1 MKIPASFLVALA
13 LVSGLRAG
21 TPTALIPAFSG
32 KTVVAPGVFSAR
44 SVAFAAPAEI
54 AALVRETLAAEWP
67 GVAVAPADD
76 PARASLVFRLSPASG
91 ATPGAYALE
100 ITGAGATVT
109 AADADGLRNGFS
121 TLRMLAD
128 IRDGVVTLPE
138 IAVNDAP
145 RFRYRGLMLDSSRH
159 MQSVAGIRRLLDL
172 MSLLKL
178 NVFHWHLTDNN
189 GWRAEVPSYPEL
201 TRIGGFLCRTPE
213 SERNGFYTTAQMRE
227 IGDYARARG
236 IEVIPEIDVPG
247 HTSALIEAY
256 PEFRCPTDTRAL
268 PSTWKTNRSPNL
280 VVCVG
285 NPKLVPFLTT
295 VCREVAGA
303 IGAKRVHI
311 GGDEVEEGI
320 WSKCPLC
327 LAAMK
332 KAGVKAERHMEREF
346 LSELAVALRKEG
358 LETVN
363 WLERPG
369 EGIPKVD
376 TTIAWRGTHR
386 DPGQVAAAAA
396 AGVPVV
402 NAVGDYAYLDYNP
415 YPGTPKSSWLPTI
428 PLKRVYDYPVSPAGL
443 KNPDLLRGGECTLW
457 TEEVM
462 ERDIDAMLFP
472 RVLAFA
478 EQMWTPDARR
488 DWKSF
493 ESRLAAVRPRFEARG
508 VRFAGPPDRT
518 KVLAATPGVRVVAS
532 LPHWRNCWPEYA
544 FDGVETTSYV
554 SAANAKSGDTLA
566 VFFPAAT
573 TIRKVTLL
581 TGNYY
586 LHDVSGGAV
595 KSGVLERT
603 SDGETWTVLAPLVV
617 GYATS
622 DVPPGTTGLR
632 LRLTADQGG
641 RLVVSEFRAE

>member
-1 MKIPASFLVALA
+1 MKSPTLFVVPLA
-13 LVSGLRAG
+13 LLSGLRAE
-21 TPTALIPAFSG
+21 TSPASIPAFS
-32 KTVVAPGVFSAR
+32 TEAVVAGGVFSAR
-44 SVAFAAPAEI
+44 SITVAAPPEI
-54 AALVRETLAAEWP
+54 AALVRETAASEWP
-67 GVAVAPADD
+67 GIAVSPADD
-76 PARASLVFRLSPASG
+76 PARATFSFRIGAASG
-91 ATPGAYALE
+91 ATPGAYALK
-100 ITGAGATVT
+100 ITGSDVVVT
-109 AADADGLRNGFS
+109 AADADGLRNGFA
-121 TLRMLAD
+121 TLRMLASVA
-128 IRDGVVTLPE
+128 GGSVSLP
-138 IAVNDAP
+138 ALSVNDAP
-145 RFRYRGLMLDSSRH
+145 RFRYRGLMLDSARH

-178 NVFHWHLTDNN
+178 NVFHWHLTDYN
-189 GWRAEVPSYPEL
+189 GWRAEVPSYPKL
-201 TRIGGFLCRTPE
+201 AHTGGFLCRTPE

-247 HTSALIEAY
+247 HASALIEAY
-256 PEFRCPTDTRAL
+256 PEFLCPTDRRPM
-268 PSTWKTNRSPNL
+268 PSTWTTNNTPHHVL
-280 VVCVG
+280 CVG
-285 NPKLVPFLTT
+285 NPKLIPFLTT

-327 LAAMK
+327 TAAMK
-332 KAGVKAERHMEREF
+332 KAGVTLERHMEREF
-346 LSELAVALRKEG
+346 LTALATSLRREG

-396 AGVPVV
+396 AGVRVV
-402 NAVGDYAYLDYNP
+402 NAVGDYAYLDYTP
-415 YPGTPKSSWLPTI
+415 YPGTPKSSWLPSL
-428 PLKRVYDYPVSPAGL
+428 PLKRVYDYPVVPAGL

-488 DWKSF
+488 DWKGF
-493 ESRLAAVRPRFEARG
+493 ETRLSGVRSRFEARG
-508 VRFAGPPDRT
+508 VRFAEPPDRS
-518 KVLAATPGVRVVAS
+518 KVLAATPGVRVTAS
-532 LPHWRNCWPEYA
+532 LPPMRNRWPEYV

-554 SAANAKSGDTLA
+554 SESNAKVGATVA
-566 VFFPAAT
+566 VLFPSAT
-573 TIRKVTLL
+573 TMKKVTVL
-581 TGNYY
+581 TGNYF
-586 LHDVSGGAV
+586 LHDVGGGAV
-595 KSGVLERT
+595 KSAVLERT
-603 SDGETWTVLAPLVV
+603 ADGTTWTKLADFKA
-617 GYATS
+617 GYAAAV
-622 DVPPGTTGLR
+622 VPGGTTGLR
-632 LRLTADQGG
+632 LRLTGDQGG
-641 RLVVSEFRAE
+641 RLVVSEFRPE